1 MVAIYKGSLE
11 LDKIVGVRPDN
22 GRKFSQVTVKPS
34 DKLPEVTKSKKTT
47 ENTTQG
53 WKKN

>member
-1 MVAIYKGSLE
+1 MVAINKGSLE

-22 GRKFSQVTVKPS
+22 GRKFSQVKVKPS
-34 DKLPEVTKSKKTT
+34 DKLPEAVRSTKTV
-47 ENTTQG
+47 ENTKQG